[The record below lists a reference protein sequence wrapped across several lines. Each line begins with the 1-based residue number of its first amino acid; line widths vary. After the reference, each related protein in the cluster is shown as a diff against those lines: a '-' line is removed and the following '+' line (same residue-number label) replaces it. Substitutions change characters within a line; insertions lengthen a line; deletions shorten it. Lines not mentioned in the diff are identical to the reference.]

1 MDWQQK
7 TDRSVSRQ
15 DLPRLVEIEVPV
27 IVDIHKD
34 GNPANA
40 QHRQRGRKC
49 RERRR
54 QHFLASAQPKA
65 AEADLERVQSVPD
78 TYRMSDA
85 AVLGQ
90 RLFQPLQLRPQNIS
104 AARPDPF
111 NRREYLW
118 SNARPLAFEID
129 RANHVQYAAGQVA

>member
-27 IVDIHKD
+27 IIDIHKD
-34 GNPANA
+34 GNAANA
-40 QHRQRGRKC
+40 QDRQRGRKC
-49 RERRR
+49 RERRG
-54 QHFLASAQPKA
+54 QHFLTGAQLEA
-65 AEADLERVQSVPD
+65 AEADLERIQSVPD

-90 RLFQPLQLRPQNIS
+90 RLLKPFQLGAQNIP

-111 NRREYLW
+111 NRREHVW
-118 SNARPLAFEID
+118 ANARPLTFEID
-129 RANHVQYAAGQVA
+129 WANHVQ